1 MPNYQALQPPMA
13 APEYMLPQS
22 RRRFYMI
29 GEGGEVKEI
38 EAPHDNGF
46 DEPNSY

>member
-1 MPNYQALQPPMA
+1 MA
-13 APEYMLPQS
+13 APDYLLPQS

-38 EAPHDNGF
+38 EAPQDPRDSSF